1 MCVCSD
7 SLWRKP
13 DMCRITRDTEDGWLV
28 LEAGA
33 MASSDPLNK
42 DTSEV
47 GPVLSDGLVSM
58 KQDIYM
64 TRK

>member
-1 MCVCSD
+1 
-7 SLWRKP
+7 
-13 DMCRITRDTEDGWLV
+13 MCRITRDTEDGWLV

-47 GPVLSDGLVSM
+47 GPVS
-58 KQDIYM
+58 Q
-64 TRK
+64 